1 MRIEEHKYILP
12 DGREIT
18 IRSAGPKDAMK
29 VKLHRE
35 ATAAETHFM
44 AREPE
49 DGQLSLEKI
58 TEILGSIAE
67 SDRDFMVSAYDG
79 DELIGDLGVTLIRPH
94 IKYLHRAYLGMS
106 IR

>member
-1 MRIEEHKYILP
+1 MRIKEQKYFLP

-18 IRSAGPKDAMK
+18 IKSAGPEDALK

-35 ATAAETHFM
+35 ATSAETHFM

-49 DGQLSLEKI
+49 GGQLNLDKI

-67 SDRDFMVSAYDG
+67 SERDFMVCRRRRVDPEHRKDG
-79 DELIGDLGVTLIRPH
+79 RCRSCRVYFKFP
-94 IKYLHRAYLGMS
+94 
-106 IR
+106 